1 MPRPAVLGH
10 RGASAYAYQN
20 SLAAFRRAR
29 EMGADGI
36 ELDIHATTDGVLV
49 VHHDPVLDGV
59 GVIAAHRFADVQR
72 AVLPDGAPV
81 PTLADALTAAQEMAV
96 WIEVKTLP
104 AEYDGRLLA
113 AIAGGPHPERYGI
126 HGFDHRII
134 ARLGAL
140 APALRRGVL
149 SASRPIDPVAP
160 VLAAGAEVL
169 WQEST
174 LTDQDLVAALHA
186 AGKQVIAWTPNDP
199 DELARLVAIG
209 VDGLCSNYP
218 DRARVAVGLPARP

>member
-1 MPRPAVLGH
+1 MPRPTVLGH
-10 RGASAYAYQN
+10 RGASAYEYQN
-20 SLAAFRRAR
+20 SLAAFRRAG

-59 GVIAAHRFADVQR
+59 GVIAAHPYADIAR
-72 AVLPDGAPV
+72 AVLPNGAPV
-81 PTLADALTAAQEMAV
+81 PTLPDALAAAGEMAV

-104 AEYDGRLLA
+104 AEHDGRLLA
-113 AIAGGPHPERYGI
+113 AIAGGPHPERYAI

-134 ARLGAL
+134 ARLGAR

-149 SASRPIDPVAP
+149 SASRPIHPVAP
-160 VLAAGAEVL
+160 VVAAGAEVL

-174 LTDQDLVAALHA
+174 LTDRDLVAELHA
-186 AGKQVIAWTPNDP
+186 AGKQVIVWTPNDP

-218 DRARVAVGLPARP
+218 DRARVAAGLPARP